1 MGKWGS
7 GSQRVEIF
15 SCKISKFWGSEV
27 LHAAGSV
34 SVYLKFTQREIIQ
47 CTHRWKCN
55 LLHCNNYSVY
65 ESITWSL
72 CTQYIYTI
80 FVSYTLVRLGWKRE
94 LGGALLLWMVLSPG
108 FTFHSWGILHTHV
121 LYPLA
126 RDCPSGNL
134 CWSTAREC
142 LRCPSWFQSG
152 SLTEHQ
158 DSESSQSWGLRSELR
173 RGHSA
178 PSGSGP
184 GPAVWPERGRGV
196 SRGGPCLLC
205 TWGLT
210 RRGLRSEGK
219 CGKVPCWSLC
229 GSWLS
234 WVPPETVATEDCL
247 FHTVRAALCV
257 SLGLRKGMCWL

>member
-1 MGKWGS
+1 M
-7 GSQRVEIF
+7 I
-15 SCKISKFWGSEV
+15 
-27 LHAAGSV
+27 GSV
-34 SVYLKFTQREIIQ
+34 
-47 CTHRWKCN
+47 
-55 LLHCNNYSVY
+55 
-65 ESITWSL
+65 

-184 GPAVWPERGRGV
+184 GPAVWPEGGRGV

-229 GSWLS
+229 GNWPS